1 MLNKLTSRLSA
12 LALPGNIN
20 KTQLLIGAG
29 GLVLTGAI
37 VLSLWRNDQGYVALY
52 GKAENIP
59 VAQVVEVLGT
69 ENIAYRVN
77 PVSGDI
83 LVTEKSLARARMA
96 LAAKGISAT
105 LPDGYEL
112 MDKEEMLGSS
122 QFIQNVRYKRS
133 LEGELARSVMALDVV
148 ERARVHLGLSD
159 ASSFVLNNRPESSA
173 SVLVQLL
180 PGRQLDDTQIAAIIQ
195 LVTGSVPGMKPANV
209 SVVDSQG
216 NLLSET
222 FAASQ
227 GSAMQSRAS
236 LDAVQRIRTETT
248 HNIAALLAPL
258 VGSGNFR
265 ISVAPQVDLSHIEE
279 TQERLGEQPKIR
291 EENLSEEN
299 TSRELALGIPGSLS
313 NRPATPPAEGN
324 ATQNTDNPSGPVASR
339 SNAQRSYAFDR
350 DIRHIRHPGWK
361 LEKLQVAVVLNQ
373 SAPAAQELT
382 QEQLENITQMI
393 EQAAGLNP
401 SRGDVLS
408 LNVLAF
414 SDTPALPDLPED
426 KWWQDPSIQFWGQN
440 AGILLLALLVLLF
453 GLRPLVRRFTSPTN
467 SMAQLPPAEAQL
479 ESQSPL
485 TSAENED
492 EIPLKTLANSPFQQ
506 EDNLPPMSS
515 GLETKVEFLQTLA
528 SNETDRMAEVMKQW
542 ISSHERSNEKEK
554 E

>member
-1 MLNKLTSRLSA
+1 MLNKLTTRLRT
-12 LALPGNIN
+12 LALPGNMN
-20 KTQLLIGAG
+20 KTQWLMGAG

-52 GKAENIP
+52 GKAEHIP
-59 VAQVVEVLGT
+59 VAQVVEVLGA

-83 LVTEKSLARARMA
+83 LVTEKTLSRARMA

-133 LEGELARSVMALDVV
+133 LEGELARSVMALDAV

-173 SVLVQLL
+173 SVLVQLA
-180 PGRQLDDTQIAAIIQ
+180 PGRQLDDAQIAAIIQ
-195 LVTGSVPGMKPANV
+195 LVTGSVPGMKPSEV
-209 SVVDSQG
+209 SVVDSSG
-216 NLLSET
+216 NLLSEA

-227 GSAMQSRAS
+227 GNAMQSRAS
-236 LDAVQRIRTETT
+236 LDAVQRIRSETT
-248 HNIAALLAPL
+248 HNIAVLLTPL
-258 VGSGNFR
+258 VGNGNFR

-313 NRPATPPAEGN
+313 NRPVTPPAEGN
-324 ATQNTDNPSGPVASR
+324 AAPNTANPSGPVASR

-350 DIRHIRHPGWK
+350 DIRHIRHPGWR

-373 SAPAAQELT
+373 GAVAT
-382 QEQLENITQMI
+382 QALSPEQLADITKMV
-393 EQAAGLNP
+393 EQAAGLNAT
-401 SRGDVLS
+401 RGDVLS
-408 LNVLAF
+408 LSVLAF
-414 SDTPALPDLPED
+414 SDAPSLPDLPAE
-426 KWWQDPSIQFWGQN
+426 KWWQDRAIQFWGQN
-440 AGILLLALLVLLF
+440 AGLLLLALLVLLF
-453 GLRPLVRRFTSPTN
+453 GLRPLVRRFTTVKTLAQPLPTEP
-467 SMAQLPPAEAQL
+467 LLEAQP
-479 ESQSPL
+479 PL
-485 TSAENED
+485 TLAEGGED
-492 EIPLKTLANSPFQQ
+492 TPPKTLANGPFQQ
-506 EDNLPPMSS
+506 EENLPPMSS

-542 ISSHERSNEKEK
+542 ISSHERNSEKEQ
-554 E
+554 

>member
-1 MLNKLTSRLSA
+1 MLNKLTTRLRTF
-12 LALPGNIN
+12 ALPGNMN
-20 KTQLLIGAG
+20 KTQWLMGAG

-52 GKAENIP
+52 GQAENIP
-59 VAQVVEVLGT
+59 VAQVVEVLGA

-83 LVTEKSLARARMA
+83 LVTEKTLARARMA

-133 LEGELARSVMALDVV
+133 LEGELARSVMALNAV

-173 SVLVQLL
+173 SVLVQLA
-180 PGRQLDDTQIAAIIQ
+180 PGRQLDDAQIAAIIQ
-195 LVTGSVPGMKPANV
+195 LVTGSVPGMKPASV
-209 SVVDSQG
+209 SVVDSSG
-216 NLLSET
+216 NLLSEA

-227 GSAMQSRAS
+227 GNAMQSRAS
-236 LDAVQRIRTETT
+236 LDAVQRIRNETT
-248 HNIAALLAPL
+248 HNIAVLLTPL
-258 VGSGNFR
+258 VGNGNFR

-313 NRPATPPAEGN
+313 NRPVTPAAEGS
-324 ATQNTDNPSGPVASR
+324 AAQNTTNPAGPVASR

-350 DIRHIRHPGWK
+350 DIRHIRHPGWR

-373 SAPAAQELT
+373 GAVATQALT
-382 QEQLENITQMI
+382 PEQLADITRMV
-393 EQAAGLNP
+393 EQAAGLNAT
-401 SRGDVLS
+401 RGDVLS
-408 LNVLAF
+408 LSVLAF
-414 SDTPALPDLPED
+414 SDAPSLPDLPAE
-426 KWWQDPSIQFWGQN
+426 KWWQDRAIQFWGQN
-440 AGILLLALLVLLF
+440 AGLLLLALLVLLF
-453 GLRPLVRRFTSPTN
+453 GLRPLVRRFTTVKTVP
-467 SMAQLPPAEAQL
+467 AQPVPAELLTEA
-479 ESQSPL
+479 QSP
-485 TSAENED
+485 SPQAEGNED
-492 EIPLKTLANSPFQQ
+492 TPPKALANSPFQQ
-506 EDNLPPMSS
+506 EENLPPMSS

-542 ISSHERSNEKEK
+542 ISSHERNSEKEQ
-554 E
+554 